1 MAPRITDSADSP
13 APVDPAPE
21 YVTARWVDVQPVFVP
36 GQGLVCYRDP
46 ISVSVE
52 QLASPAHTTIPW
64 AADWTPDPALIAQSQ
79 KVG

>member
-13 APVDPAPE
+13 ATVDPAPE
-21 YVTARWVDVQPVFVP
+21 YVPARWVDVQPVFVP
-36 GQGLVCYRDP
+36 GQGLVCYGDP

-64 AADWTPDPALIAQSQ
+64 ADDWTPDPALIAQSQ